1 MVGLALLAQV
11 GSHGEDSMQLDR
23 LDTPT
28 RSLWK
33 PASMALKTLLMGL
46 IATAC
51 VATFAADRP
60 TKLATKKGTSKS
72 ESPAISA
79 QATKSEIPEDK
90 DEKSGDEKPDK
101 VVKTDAEWRRLLK
114 PEQYRVTRLKET
126 EPAFMNKYWNNKK
139 SGKYLCVCCG
149 EVLYTSHEKF
159 ESGTGWPSFWA
170 PASKQAIGTE
180 VDHSLDE
187 VRVEVH
193 CERCDAHLGHVFED
207 GPRPTGQ
214 RHCINSAALKF
225 VPGDLNK
232 ANAAPKSK

>member
-1 MVGLALLAQV
+1 
-11 GSHGEDSMQLDR
+11 MQSDKLDVSTQMR
-23 LDTPT
+23 WRT
-28 RSLWK
+28 
-33 PASMALKTLLMGL
+33 ASMAFKTLLMSL
-46 IATAC
+46 FTTVC
-51 VATFAADRP
+51 VMSFAADRS
-60 TKLATKKGTSKS
+60 TKSTTKKGNSKNEGPSISSQSAKS
-72 ESPAISA
+72 ESQDAKEEKPGDKSDEK
-79 QATKSEIPEDK
+79 KSE
-90 DEKSGDEKPDK
+90 K

-170 PASKQAIGTE
+170 AASEDAIGTE
-180 VDHSLDE
+180 IDNALDE

-193 CERCDAHLGHVFED
+193 CERCDAHLGHVFDD

-214 RHCINSAALKF
+214 RHCINSAALRF
-225 VPGDLNK
+225 VPGDVNK
-232 ANAAPKSK
+232 STIPPKTK